1 MDQPANAPETEGD
14 QLPPTGRP
22 GQEPEL
28 DPTVEAHVRELLAAV
43 PDPGPMPEK
52 VAQRIETLLT
62 DEVALRVDRG
72 PLTQADHDLAVLA
85 PLIRQRQRPRP
96 LFALAA
102 VAAAAAVVA
111 VGGSAL
117 HLNKRANGVASL
129 GSASATVATPT
140 APSVTPTVGPSGTG
154 TIGPPVGPS
163 KPNLH
168 IQLST
173 TDYTAST
180 LAGRARAMLTR
191 PDAPIG
197 VLAAEA
203 PTLGP
208 IATEVGLESCL
219 RAHSLPTDV
228 PVHVDLAT
236 YEGQPAAVIV
246 VTQDGAST
254 VRVVERTC
262 QTGRPALLAD
272 ATPVP

>member
-1 MDQPANAPETEGD
+1 MDQPAHTPPADGVERSDDAPP
-14 QLPPTGRP
+14 Q
-22 GQEPEL
+22 L
-28 DPTVEAHVRELLAAV
+28 DPAVEDRVRHLLAAA
-43 PDPGPMPEK
+43 PAPGPMPDK
-52 VAQRIETLLT
+52 VAQRIETLLN

-72 PLTQADHDLAVLA
+72 PLTETDHDRAVLA

-96 LFALAA
+96 LFAIAA

-129 GSASATVATPT
+129 GSASATVRTPT
-140 APSVTPTVGPSGTG
+140 PPPITPTVTPSGDPSGSG
-154 TIGPPVGPS
+154 TIGPPVGPT

-173 TDYTAST
+173 TNYTAGT
-180 LAGRARAMLTR
+180 LADLARAMLTR
-191 PDAPIG
+191 PDVPIG

-236 YEGQPAAVIV
+236 YDGEPAAVIV
-246 VTQDGAST
+246 VTQDGTST
-254 VRVVERTC
+254 VRVVGRAC
-262 QTGRPALLAD
+262 QVGNPALVAD

>member
-1 MDQPANAPETEGD
+1 MPTKT
-14 QLPPTGRP
+14 PTG
-22 GQEPEL
+22 
-28 DPTVEAHVRELLAAV
+28 D
-43 PDPGPMPEK
+43 
-52 VAQRIETLLT
+52 
-62 DEVALRVDRG
+62 
-72 PLTQADHDLAVLA
+72 
-85 PLIRQRQRPRP
+85 
-96 LFALAA
+96 
-102 VAAAAAVVA
+102 
-111 VGGSAL
+111 
-117 HLNKRANGVASL
+117 
-129 GSASATVATPT
+129 
-140 APSVTPTVGPSGTG
+140 PSGSG

-168 IQLST
+168 IQLSA
-173 TDYTAST
+173 TDYTAAT
-180 LAGRARAMLTR
+180 LTTRARAMLNR

-236 YEGQPAAVIV
+236 YEGRPAAVIV
-246 VTQDGAST
+246 VTQAGSSS

-262 QTGRPALLAD
+262 QVGNPALLSE